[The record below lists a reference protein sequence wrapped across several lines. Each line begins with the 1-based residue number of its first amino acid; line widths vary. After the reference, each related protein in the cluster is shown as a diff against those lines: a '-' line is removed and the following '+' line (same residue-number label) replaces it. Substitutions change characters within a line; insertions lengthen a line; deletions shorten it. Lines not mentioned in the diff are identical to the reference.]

1 MDYDIID
8 VIWTMMTSN
17 LCYHSSYHTYDFI
30 YDIDNDIDTDITGQ
44 TYAIIVHE
52 LLMQI

>member
-8 VIWTMMTSN
+8 MIWTMMTSN

-30 YDIDNDIDTDITGQ
+30 YDIDNDIIGQ
-44 TYAIIVHE
+44 TYAIKVHE
-52 LLMQI
+52 LLMISQI